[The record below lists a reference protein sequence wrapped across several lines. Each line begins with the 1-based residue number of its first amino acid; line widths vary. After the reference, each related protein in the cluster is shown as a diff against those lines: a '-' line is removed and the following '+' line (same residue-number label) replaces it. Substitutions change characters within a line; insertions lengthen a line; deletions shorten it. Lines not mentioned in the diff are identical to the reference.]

1 MVPAGAIRL
10 IIVLIHLLPVGL
22 PGPPFPGSVGAGD
35 PLALVH
41 LSTHLRPCAGG
52 NLSWAGHLLTVE

>member
-1 MVPAGAIRL
+1 MAPAAAIRL
-10 IIVLIHLLPVGL
+10 ILMLIHLLPVGL
-22 PGPPFPGSVGAGD
+22 PGSPFPGSVGAGD

-41 LSTHLRPCAGG
+41 LSTHPWPCAGG